1 MIQVMIDNWS
11 EHFFLDGAIIK
22 PMTDIGKVTALILN
36 FNNVE
41 HVIERQALISAKRYP
56 PFPIL

>member
-1 MIQVMIDNWS
+1 MIDNWS